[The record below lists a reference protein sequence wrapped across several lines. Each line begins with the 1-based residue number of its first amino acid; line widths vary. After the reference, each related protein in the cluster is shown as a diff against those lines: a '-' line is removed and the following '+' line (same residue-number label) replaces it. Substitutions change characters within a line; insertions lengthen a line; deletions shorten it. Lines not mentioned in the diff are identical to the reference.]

1 MKKFFLFFGM
11 FSVLFLVVSC
21 KRQKTVKEMEDKYI
35 IQPVDSFTSVDSS
48 EVSNMVNQF
57 TIRLNQKDIKGA
69 VSMLSYLNGD
79 SIIPLNRDMAI
90 RQANALHNMQGV
102 RYDVEKMQFME
113 DKDNIVKIN
122 VVLFEKAAGDDRP
135 NTLNFYLKP
144 VRYEGH
150 WYLTTVDNITD
161 TSNTGGTA
169 IKN

>member
-1 MKKFFLFFGM
+1 M
-11 FSVLFLVVSC
+11 LFLVASC
-21 KRQKTVKEMEDKYI
+21 KRQKTVKELEQDYI

-48 EVSNMVNQF
+48 EVSNLVNQF
-57 TIRLNQKDIKGA
+57 IDRLNQKDIKGA
-69 VSMLSYLNGD
+69 VSMLSFLNED
-79 SIIPLNRDMAI
+79 TIIPLNRDMAI
-90 RQANALHNMQGV
+90 RQANALHNMQGI

-113 DKDNIVKIN
+113 DKDNIVKVK
-122 VVLFEKAAGDDRP
+122 VVLFEKAAGDERP

-144 VRYEGH
+144 VRYDGH